1 MASKSAMA
9 LERYKKKAAKAYEE
23 KQATVR
29 AVVSGIEILGGAA
42 ASGYLAAVK
51 PEVAGIPTDAGTGIA
66 MLAGGMALESA
77 DMIATGLGFL
87 SGYARSQGEQLA
99 MSGNLPFTA
108 SPNVDTVYVV
118 NE

>member
-1 MASKSAMA
+1 
-9 LERYKKKAAKAYEE
+9 
-23 KQATVR
+23 
-29 AVVSGIEILGGAA
+29 
-42 ASGYLAAVK
+42 
-51 PEVAGIPTDAGTGIA
+51 

-99 MSGNLPFTA
+99 LSGNLPFTA
-108 SPNVDTVYVV
+108 SPDPTVFVV

>member
-51 PEVAGIPTDAGTGIA
+51 PEIAGIPTDAGTGIA

-99 MSGNLPFTA
+99 MSSSLPFTA
-108 SPNVDTVYVV
+108 SPDPTVFVV

>member
-9 LERYKKKAAKAYEE
+9 LERYKKKAARAYEE

-42 ASGYLAAVK
+42 ASGYLAAAK
-51 PEVAGIPTDAGTGIA
+51 PEIAGIPTDAGTGIA
-66 MLAGGMALESA
+66 MLAGGMALESP

-99 MSGNLPFTA
+99 LSGNLPFTG
-108 SPNVDTVYVV
+108 SPDPTVFVV